1 MNSKNISKEQYTETF
16 CKDKRIRNRQ
26 VLYVSSEIH
35 EEIRKTASIFRK
47 EHITTSS
54 LVDTIL
60 EHHLET
66 HKDLL
71 NTLYQERQEQFLAE
85 FTHRHKA
92 KEDTEGADSI
102 IVR

>member
-35 EEIRKTASIFRK
+35 EEIRKAAYIFRK
-47 EHITTSS
+47 EHITTAS

-60 EHHLET
+60 EHHLEI

-71 NTLYQERQEQFLAE
+71 NSLYQERQEQFLVE
-85 FTHRHKA
+85 FTHRHKVNEEN
-92 KEDTEGADSI
+92 K
-102 IVR
+102 

>member
-1 MNSKNISKEQYTETF
+1 MKSKNISKEQYIEIF

-35 EEIRKTASIFRK
+35 EEMRKIAAIFRK
-47 EHITTSS
+47 EHVTTAS

-60 EHHLET
+60 EQHLET

-71 NTLYQERQEQFLAE
+71 NSLSQERQEKFLTE
-85 FTHRHKA
+85 FTLRHKA
-92 KEDTEGADSI
+92 KEDSE
-102 IVR
+102 

>member
-1 MNSKNISKEQYTETF
+1 MNSKNISREQYTETF

-35 EEIRKTASIFRK
+35 EEIRKVASIFRK

-71 NTLYQERQEQFLAE
+71 NSLYQERQEQFLAE

-92 KEDTEGADSI
+92 NEESE
-102 IVR
+102 

>member
-35 EEIRKTASIFRK
+35 EEIRKTAFIFRK

-92 KEDTEGADSI
+92 NEENK
-102 IVR
+102 

>member
-35 EEIRKTASIFRK
+35 EELRKVASIFRK

-66 HKDLL
+66 HKNLL
-71 NTLYQERQEQFLAE
+71 NSLYKERQEQFLAE
-85 FTHRHKA
+85 FTYRHKA
-92 KEDTEGADSI
+92 KEESE
-102 IVR
+102 

>member
-1 MNSKNISKEQYTETF
+1 MNSKNISREQYTETF

-35 EEIRKTASIFRK
+35 EEIRKVASILRK

-60 EHHLET
+60 EHHLEI

-71 NTLYQERQEQFLAE
+71 NSLYQERQEQFLAE

-92 KEDTEGADSI
+92 NEESE
-102 IVR
+102 